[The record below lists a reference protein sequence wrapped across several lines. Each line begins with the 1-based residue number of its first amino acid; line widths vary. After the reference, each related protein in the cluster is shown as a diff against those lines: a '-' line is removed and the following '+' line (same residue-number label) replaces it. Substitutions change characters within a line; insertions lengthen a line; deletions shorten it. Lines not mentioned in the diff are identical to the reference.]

1 MQTDSVEKAAGIG
14 AIGLWAALHG
24 WLGWLVV
31 LYAVCMML
39 DWVTGTVLA
48 IKNGVW
54 SSHKARQGLWHKGG
68 SIIMIVDRYPAWI
81 DIKSYFRTYASF

>member
-1 MQTDSVEKAAGIG
+1 MQTDSIEKAVGIG

-48 IKNGVW
+48 IKN
-54 SSHKARQGLWHKGG
+54 SRIFLS
-68 SIIMIVDRYPAWI
+68 
-81 DIKSYFRTYASF
+81 RTR